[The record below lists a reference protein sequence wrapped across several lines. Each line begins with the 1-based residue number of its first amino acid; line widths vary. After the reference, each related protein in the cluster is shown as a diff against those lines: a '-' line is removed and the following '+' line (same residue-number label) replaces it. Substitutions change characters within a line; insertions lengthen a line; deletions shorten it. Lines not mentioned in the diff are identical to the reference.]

1 MHTTTRT
8 LTQHKRIALVAHDSC
23 KKKFTELDAKNTKRL
38 LSHIYFMQQVRL
50 DIF

>member
-23 KKKFTELDAKNTKRL
+23 KKFMNWTQKHKEI